1 MSIKYRVNSS
11 QNTDNGYTTY
21 EEEFEFESF
30 QQLIEYKKW
39 CSRHLVDEAVAAIRG
54 MIPGENP
61 LKSDEPTK
69 H

>member
-39 CSRHLVDEAVAAIRG
+39 CSRHLVDEAVAVIKG
-54 MIPGENP
+54 MIPGESAP
-61 LKSDEPTK
+61 EKEPTK

>member
-1 MSIKYRVNSS
+1 MTIKYRVNSS
-11 QNTDNGYTTY
+11 QNASDSYTTY

-39 CSRHLVDEAVAAIRG
+39 TSRHLVDEAVAAIKG